1 MPEQDGPV
9 QSGVLFGVTRTPVC
23 ELAHIR
29 GYISAHVPLKMVKVD
44 KGNIQTISSDN
55 RTSIIDFLCMMNSL
69 L

>member
-1 MPEQDGPV
+1 MPEQDGAV

-44 KGNIQTISSDN
+44 NQTISSDN